1 VALSKAA
8 MVRRLVALGFAI
20 GVVAWS
26 PASHACSCADWRD
39 TARRV
44 DAADAVFVGSVDTI
58 DVPWVMRPA
67 VAEAFLQLPLYVVYA
82 VDHEIRVRFDVEH
95 RYKGA
100 LGEQVWVNTGDF
112 PGFDCESPTMFS
124 NSSQRWLVFAHE
136 RDDGELHVTH
146 CMYPIGEDDRPE
158 EFVARL
164 GELPPPVAE
173 PDPSAAFSTYH
184 GRSPWRTSALFAG
197 AAIVLVWLRRK
208 RVARSRARAG
218 IVACTSKW

>member
-8 MVRRLVALGFAI
+8 MVRALIGLGFAI

-26 PASHACSCADWRD
+26 PTSHACSCADWRD

-44 DAADAVFVGSVDTI
+44 EMADAVFVGSVDTV

-67 VAEAFLQLPLYVVYA
+67 VAEAFLHPLLYVAYA

-95 RYKGA
+95 RFKGA
-100 LGEQVWVNTGDF
+100 LGSQTWVNTGDF

-124 NSSQRWLVFAHE
+124 NTSQRWLVFAYE
-136 RDDGELHVTH
+136 RDDGELHVSH

-158 EFVARL
+158 EFVERL

-184 GRSPWRTSALFAG
+184 GRAPWRTSALLAAG
-197 AAIVLVWLRRK
+197 AIVLLRLRRK
-208 RVARSRARAG
+208 RNALSSARADTR
-218 IVACTSKW
+218 A